1 MHFCEI
7 ERWNDTESAECFQDD
22 MEREVDAYVRRK
34 FETAIKEVELVQ
46 MEDLDL
52 KNHLSGLRQKL
63 LRVICSF
70 CSIMEGPREFPTDQG
85 LPYSQ
90 EGHFL

>member
-1 MHFCEI
+1 
-7 ERWNDTESAECFQDD
+7 

-63 LRVICSF
+63 LRVD
-70 CSIMEGPREFPTDQG
+70 SI
-85 LPYSQ
+85 LCNS
-90 EGHFL
+90 